1 MDYLS
6 RYISQPQQQSADETI
21 KKLCNRLDHSTLL
34 EDRRAAIL
42 GLKNFSRDYRQV
54 VAKEGLDG
62 LLQVLKKDRE
72 DVDVLKAVLET
83 FIIFFSPKDLHQ
95 EFATWLSEE
104 FTKTADNVVGLLD
117 ALDCSDFYVRLYTLQ
132 ILGTLSQNRSD
143 RVQQSIISSPT
154 GISRLVS
161 ILDDRRDA
169 VRSEC
174 LSFLISLTEDNA
186 DIQKLVVFENTV
198 DKIFKIIE
206 LEDGLEDGITV
217 PGCLQLTRNILQY
230 NFSNQSYFKET
241 GGITRIS
248 RLLSRRTTHDWS
260 DQLIQNTIDVLSLC
274 KMFVLPSSAHLHV
287 NQKTLSQSNAMA
299 SIMLLSLHA
308 SIPPVVQAHALTVCA
323 CIIRG
328 NTVISEGFSSRELPA
343 GFLHARP
350 LQVLFVL
357 LLNLSTQEFD
367 LEVRFAAA
375 SCIEAYIY
383 ENPVARRDLVEKIVS
398 GFNTIE
404 QSNTSLMSKLT
415 TGSETAF
422 GCLLETLLHMNDNA
436 RRDPYKVWFSANVL
450 SHLLFYS
457 PGCKSLARSV
467 VLGDAS
473 VGEETVTAIQTMSA
487 NLVISLRHNHDE
499 RISIAYLS
507 LLCVWLWEDPN
518 SVTDFLY
525 EASSLQ
531 TLVSTVTQSSNAS
544 SLVQGLSA
552 CLLGICY
559 EFNDEKSPIPRTT
572 LQQILHSRIGKDQF
586 VARIA
591 RLRENPLFRDV
602 SESYVL
608 PSSRQDGLLPDIYF
622 NLSFVEF
629 LKDHY
634 SRIQKS
640 IEKGPGTSTNGNPN
654 RAMSV
659 EQAQK
664 MVSMEREIVQLRE
677 QSNAKEK
684 KYQIQLNELNIGVA
698 STKNTISQLEQ
709 HQAQLLQ
716 ELETT
721 MNELSTIKGILNER
735 NEKLKQ
741 RDSRVCDLE
750 TELDDLMLV
759 LSDLEDKRQKDK
771 LKLKELGELV
781 SDIEEE

>member
-62 LLQVLKKDRE
+62 LLQVLKNDRE

-83 FIIFFSPKDLHQ
+83 FVVFFSPKDLHQ
-95 EFATWLSEE
+95 EFADWLSDE
-104 FTKTADNVVGLLD
+104 FTKSADNVVGFLD
-117 ALDCSDFYVRLYTLQ
+117 ALECQDFYVRLYTLQ
-132 ILGTLSQNRSD
+132 ILGTLSQNRPDSL
-143 RVQQSIISSPT
+143 QQNIISSPT

-174 LSFLISLTEDNA
+174 LSLLINLTEDNA
-186 DIQKLVVFENTV
+186 DIQKLVVFENSF

-206 LEDGLEDGITV
+206 LEDGLEDGIIV
-217 PGCLQLTRNILQY
+217 PACLQLTRNLLQY

-248 RLLSRRTTHDWS
+248 RLLSRRATDGWS

-287 NQKTLSQSNAMA
+287 NQKTLGQSNVMA

-308 SIPPVVQAHALTVCA
+308 SIPYVVQAHALIVCA

-328 NTVISEGFSSRELPA
+328 NTAISEGFASRELPA

-350 LQVLFVL
+350 LQVLFML

-383 ENPVARRDLVEKIVS
+383 ENPVVRLDLVEKIVS

-404 QSNTSLMSKLT
+404 QS
-415 TGSETAF
+415 SETAF

-450 SHLLFYS
+450 SHLLLNS
-457 PGCKSLARSV
+457 SDCKSLARSV

-507 LLCVWLWEDPN
+507 LLCVWLWEDSD

-572 LQQILHSRIGKDQF
+572 LQQIIHSRIGKDQF

-629 LKDHY
+629 IKDHY

-640 IEKGPGTSTNGNPN
+640 IEKGPGTSTNGTPN
-654 RAMSV
+654 RGMSV

-684 KYQIQLNELNIGVA
+684 KYQIQLDDLNEQLA
-698 STKNTISQLEQ
+698 STKNVIFQIEQ
-709 HQAQLLQ
+709 REVEALQ
-716 ELETT
+716 KFESTT
-721 MNELSTIKGILNER
+721 STIKAILNET
-735 NEKLKQ
+735 NVKLKQ
-741 RDSRVCDLE
+741 SESRVKDLE

-759 LSDLEDKRQKDK
+759 LSDLEDKRRKDK
-771 LKLKELGELV
+771 LKLKELGEIV